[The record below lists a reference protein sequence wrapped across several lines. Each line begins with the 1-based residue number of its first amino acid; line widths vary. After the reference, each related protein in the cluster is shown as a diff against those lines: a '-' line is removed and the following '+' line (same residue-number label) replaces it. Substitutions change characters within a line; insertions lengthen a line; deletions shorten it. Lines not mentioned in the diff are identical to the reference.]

1 MEALIAFLTDFN
13 IRNVVLG
20 AALLGIS
27 SGVLGSFAVLRRQSL
42 LGDTLAHASL
52 PGVCL
57 AFLIVGTRQALPTVL
72 GALVVGTIAAFTVLL
87 IIRRSRLKTDAAQG
101 IVLSV
106 FFALGI
112 VLLTFIGNQNNAG
125 QAGLESFLLGQAASI
140 LPADVRLMFHITL
153 IACAL
158 VLVMW
163 KAFKVISFDP
173 GFAASL
179 GIPVLSLE
187 LVMTAM
193 VALAIV
199 IGLQLVGVVLMAS
212 MLIAPAVAARQW
224 VKSLE
229 MMVLLAALFG
239 MLSGVS
245 GALLSSMGRGFST
258 GPLIVICASI
268 IVMVSLFFAPERG
281 LVWAAIKRR
290 RHHTRL
296 RTRQVLTD
304 MYHIAEEHNDV
315 NYPIEIGMVNSLY
328 GMRLETVFARLK
340 EQGWLRYD
348 QHMPE
353 EGRHVVLT
361 DSGYQEAE
369 RILRDLVKHEDE

>member
-1 MEALIAFLTDFN
+1 MDAIISFLTDFN

-20 AALLGIS
+20 AALLGVS

-112 VLLTFIGNQNNAG
+112 VMLTFIGNQNNAG

-140 LPADVRLMFHITL
+140 LPADVRLMFNITL

-163 KAFKVISFDP
+163 KAFKVISFDSD
-173 GFAASL
+173 FAASL
-179 GIPVLSLE
+179 GIPVLNLE
-187 LVMTAM
+187 LLMTAM

-229 MMVLLAALFG
+229 MMVLLAAVFG

-245 GALLSSMGRGFST
+245 GALLSSLGRGYST
-258 GPLIVICASI
+258 GPLIVICASV
-268 IVMVSLFFAPERG
+268 IVMISLFLAPERG
-281 LVWAAIKRR
+281 LLWAAIKRR
-290 RHHTRL
+290 RHHGVL

-304 MYHIAEEHNDV
+304 MYHIAEEHNDKQ
-315 NYPIEIGMVNSLY
+315 YPIEIGMVNSLY
-328 GMRLETVFARLK
+328 GMRSERVLERLRS
-340 EQGWLRYD
+340 QGWLRYD

-361 DSGYQEAE
+361 SGGYKEAE
-369 RILRDLVKHEDE
+369 RILKDLTKHD

>member
-1 MEALIAFLTDFN
+1 MESLFSFFTDFN

-72 GALVVGTIAAFTVLL
+72 GALVIGIIAAFTVLL

-112 VLLTFIGNQNNAG
+112 VLLTYIGNQNNAG

-140 LPADVRLMFHITL
+140 LPSDVQLMFYITL
-153 IACAL
+153 IACGL

-179 GIPVLSLE
+179 GIPVLTFE

-224 VKSLE
+224 VRSLE
-229 MMVLLAALFG
+229 MMVFLAAIFG
-239 MLSGVS
+239 MLSGVG
-245 GALLSSMGRGFST
+245 GALLSALRRGFAT

-268 IVMVSLFFAPERG
+268 IVMISLFFAPERG
-281 LVWAAIKRR
+281 LLWAAIKRR
-290 RHHTRL
+290 RHNDSL
-296 RTRQVLTD
+296 RVKQVLTD
-304 MYHIAEEHNDV
+304 LYHIAEEHNDV
-315 NYPIEIGMVNSLY
+315 SYPIEIGMVNSLY
-328 GMRLETVFARLK
+328 GMRLETVLAQL
-340 EQGWLRYD
+340 ENQGWLRYD

-353 EGRHVVLT
+353 EGKHVVLT
-361 DSGYQEAE
+361 KSGYKEAE
-369 RILRDLVKHEDE
+369 TVLKELVKHD

>member
-1 MEALIAFLTDFN
+1 MEAIISFLTDFN
-13 IRNVVLG
+13 VRNVIFG

-57 AFLIVGTRQALPTVL
+57 AFLIVGARQALPTML
-72 GALVVGTIAAFTVLL
+72 GALVVGSIAAFTVLL

-101 IVLSV
+101 VVLST

-112 VLLTFIGNQNNAG
+112 VLLTYIGNQNNAG

-140 LPADVRLMFHITL
+140 LPSDVQLMFYITL
-153 IACAL
+153 IACGL

-179 GIPVLSLE
+179 GIPVLTFE
-187 LVMTAM
+187 LLMTAM

-199 IGLQLVGVVLMAS
+199 VGLQLVGVVLMAS

-229 MMVLLAALFG
+229 LMVLLAAFFG
-239 MLSGVS
+239 MLAGVS
-245 GALLSSMGRGFST
+245 GAILSALKSGFAT
-258 GPLIVICASI
+258 GPLIVICASV
-268 IVMVSLFFAPERG
+268 IVMISLFFAPERG
-281 LVWAAIKRR
+281 LLWAAIKRR
-290 RHHTRL
+290 RHHVNL
-296 RTRQVLTD
+296 RTQQVLTD
-304 MYHIAEEHNDV
+304 MYQIAEEHNDAS
-315 NYPIEIGMVNSLY
+315 YPIEIGMINSLY
-328 GMRLETVFARLK
+328 GMRLDKVMASLQQ
-340 EQGWLRYD
+340 QGWLRYD
-348 QHMPE
+348 KHMPE

-361 DSGYQEAE
+361 DNGYQEAK
-369 RILRDLVKHEDE
+369 RILRDLVKRD

>member
-1 MEALIAFLTDFN
+1 MEALISFLTDFN
-13 IRNVVLG
+13 IRNVVFG

-57 AFLIVGTRQALPTVL
+57 AFLIVGARQALPTVL
-72 GALVVGTIAAFTVLL
+72 GALVIGTIAAFTVLL

-101 IVLSV
+101 VVLST

-112 VLLTFIGNQNNAG
+112 VLLTYIGNQNNSG

-140 LPADVRLMFHITL
+140 LPSDVQLMFTITML
-153 IACAL
+153 ACLL

-179 GIPVLSLE
+179 GIPVLTFE
-187 LVMTAM
+187 LLMTAM

-199 IGLQLVGVVLMAS
+199 VGLQLVGVVLMAS

-224 VKSLE
+224 VRSLE

-239 MLSGVS
+239 MLAGVS
-245 GALLSSMGRGFST
+245 GAILSALRRGFAT
-258 GPLIVICASI
+258 GPLIVICVSI
-268 IVMVSLFFAPERG
+268 IVLVSLFFAPERG
-281 LVWAAIKRR
+281 LLWAAIKRR
-290 RHHTRL
+290 RHHKSL
-296 RTRQVLTD
+296 RTIQVLTD
-304 MYHIAEEHNDV
+304 MYQIAEEHNDPT
-315 NYPIEIGMVNSLY
+315 YPIEIGMVNSLY
-328 GMRLETVFARLK
+328 GMRLETVMASLEK
-340 EQGWLRYD
+340 QGWLRFD
-348 QHMPE
+348 KHMPE

-361 DSGYQEAE
+361 TTGYQEAE
-369 RILRDLVKHEDE
+369 RILQDLVKHD

>member
-1 MEALIAFLTDFN
+1 MESLFNFFTDFN

-72 GALVVGTIAAFTVLL
+72 GALVIGIIAAFTVLL

-112 VLLTFIGNQNNAG
+112 VLLTYIGNQNNAG

-140 LPADVRLMFHITL
+140 LPSDVQLMFYITL
-153 IACAL
+153 IACGL

-179 GIPVLSLE
+179 GIPVLTFE

-224 VKSLE
+224 VRSLE
-229 MMVLLAALFG
+229 MMVFLAAIFG
-239 MLSGVS
+239 MLSGVG
-245 GALLSSMGRGFST
+245 GALLSALRRGFAT

-268 IVMVSLFFAPERG
+268 IVMISLFFAPERG
-281 LVWAAIKRR
+281 LLWAAIKRR
-290 RHHTRL
+290 RHNDSL
-296 RTRQVLTD
+296 RVKQVLTD
-304 MYHIAEEHNDV
+304 LYHIAEEHNDV
-315 NYPIEIGMVNSLY
+315 SYPIEIGMVNSLY
-328 GMRLETVFARLK
+328 GMRLETVLAQL
-340 EQGWLRYD
+340 ENQGWLRYD

-353 EGRHVVLT
+353 EGKHVVLT
-361 DSGYQEAE
+361 KSGYKEAE
-369 RILRDLVKHEDE
+369 TVLKELVKHD